1 MRFTPTNNRVLVEPL
16 TEQHSRIGS
25 IHIPEAHREARPT
38 EGIVIALGTKG
49 PFEVKVGDRIVMDQ
63 HHGIVVRIHNALFKI
78 LETKDILATIE

>member
-25 IHIPEAHREARPT
+25 IHIPEAYRETRPT

-49 PFEVKVGDRIVMDQ
+49 PFEVKVGDRIVMEQ
-63 HHGIVVRIHNALFKI
+63 HRGTDVKIHHAMFKI